1 MLSQWLIAISLVLV
15 AFYLLKSR
23 KSASEQA
30 IRRLFIILAL
40 AAGFIAVLFPHLTN
54 SLASYLGIGRGADLL
69 LYAFVISSL
78 FYIVHQYRRQ
88 LWQEKVT
95 TDLVRSLALAQV
107 QVQQETGRK
116 RNRQSSKTD

>member
-1 MLSQWLIAISLVLV
+1 V

-30 IRRLFIILAL
+30 IRRLFIMLAL

-54 SLASYLGIGRGADLL
+54 SIASYLGIGRGADLL

-107 QVQQETGRK
+107 QQEIGRQ
-116 RNRQSSKTD
+116 RNTQSSKTD